1 MAQRI
6 VVSDL
11 ADAPLDAAA
20 EFHRDWLAKVRAAS
34 QAGEDAL
41 TVILPPCDY
50 THKAWRRAAAQAL
63 AREAAP
69 AGRVNVIAAADEG
82 EAAALCDYLER
93 APGVTGQY
101 LEGAGAAEAE
111 EA

>member
-20 EFHRDWLAKVRAAS
+20 GFHRDWLPKVRAAFE
-34 QAGEDAL
+34 AGEEAL
-41 TVILPPCDY
+41 TVILPPADY
-50 THKAWRRAAAQAL
+50 THKAWRRATAQSL

-69 AGRVNVIAAADEG
+69 AGRVNVIAASDDA

-101 LEGAGAAEAE
+101 LEGAGAAEGEGA
-111 EA
+111 